1 MGYQNNYSKDS
12 KCPTPGCDGT
22 GHITGLYRN
31 GITKCQINLNIICE
45 NYIKILNIWYW
56 YR

>member
-31 GITKCQINLNIICE
+31 GITKCHFNLNNIYK
-45 NYIKILNIWYW
+45 NILKT
-56 YR
+56 